1 YGGHGAKRD
10 PRQNEATVGAC
21 LQAIASAGTTP
32 VSIACKAGSYSAMA
46 RAGDPYGGPA
56 PPKHP
61 YHDHPPVDAYP
72 QAIAST
78 CTPPPTPTTKP
89 TPHTPVQSTLR
100 QRNTSPPRTAHPHRT
115 LPRDAALVP
124 GHAASPQGNHL
135 RPPRR

>member
-1 YGGHGAKRD
+1 RD
-10 PRQNEATVGAC
+10 PRQNVATVGAC

-46 RAGDPYGGPA
+46 RAGDRYGGHAARQHPEHDD
-56 PPKHP
+56 PPRE
-61 YHDHPPVDAYP
+61 AYP

-78 CTPPPTPTTKP
+78 CTPPQTTTTKP
-89 TPHTPVQSTLR
+89 TPHTAVQSTLR
-100 QRNTSPPRTAHPHRT
+100 QRNNSPPHNAHPHRT

-135 RPPRR
+135 RPPRRPPRRLPP